1 MKQYTIYMHKNKIN
15 GKVYIGQTYQTLAN
29 RWGSDGRRYKG
40 QIFYNAIQKYGWD
53 NFEHII
59 LKEGLTQEE
68 ANQQEI
74 YYIQLYQS
82 TNKNFGYNVTKGGN
96 SNTLSDKQK
105 KQRRQLNYQMWANGT
120 FKQLIN
126 TEVYCIELDEYF
138 ESALAAERKYHIDNS
153 AIQKACKNKLKY
165 AGVKQ
170 G

>member
-15 GKVYIGQTYQTLAN
+15 GKVYIGQTCQILAN

-96 SNTLSDKQK
+96 TNTLSDK
-105 KQRRQLNYQMWANGT
+105 
-120 FKQLIN
+120 
-126 TEVYCIELDEYF
+126 
-138 ESALAAERKYHIDNS
+138 
-153 AIQKACKNKLKY
+153 
-165 AGVKQ
+165 
-170 G
+170 